1 MNDTAKM
8 LNRQGRHEARPH
20 LPDGTRDQPASG
32 CSHPPTVDHVAISM
46 ITQDRTVWPR
56 ADYDADALARYR
68 DCPEGLPPVHVDR
81 ATGVLLDGFHRVRIH
96 QEAGAETV
104 PVVFED
110 CPPARQ
116 LARALELNR
125 HGAPIPLEQR
135 NRVIVQLFEQG
146 LTQAEIG
153 RAAGLSQGR
162 VAQVLAAN
170 KPRTDGDAVLAALR
184 LVDAGTPLREAAAA
198 TGIAKSTLERA
209 VVDAKARQVV
219 IRQHLQSRPSLTSVV
234 RYADRGPWGK
244 AKYFGNASG
253 YLLVDLIDY
262 FKPTSVFD
270 PMEGSGTTREV
281 CFDLKV
287 DYEGRDLRTG
297 FDLLS
302 SPLPDRRFDLVFW
315 HPPYWPGHQYST
327 HPNDLSNADDF
338 EDFEARLRTG
348 FERLREVVSPT
359 GRLVI
364 LIGDGRKNGVF
375 FPIHSDLIRW
385 NVLPL
390 DAVLMK
396 DGQHERHAQHFRYGP
411 AKFIPTLHEY
421 VLIFKG
427 ATR

>member
-1 MNDTAKM
+1 MNDAVEQIP
-8 LNRQGRHEARPH
+8 LNALR
-20 LPDGTRDQPASG
+20 
-32 CSHPPTVDHVAISM
+32 
-46 ITQDRTVWPR
+46 QDRTVWPR
-56 ADYDADALARYR
+56 ADYDEDALARYR
-68 DCPEGLPPVHVDR
+68 DCPEALPPVRVDR
-81 ATGVLLDGFHRVRIH
+81 ATGVLLDGFHRVRVH

-110 CPPARQ
+110 CPPERH

-125 HGAPIPLEQR
+125 HGAPIPR
-135 NRVIVQLFEQG
+135 DHRDRVIRQLAEQG
-146 LTQAEIG
+146 LTQAEIAK
-153 RAAGLSQGR
+153 AAGLSQKR
-162 VAQVLAAN
+162 VSQILAAG
-170 KPRTDGDAVLAALR
+170 KRDSTDRDAVMAAVR
-184 LVDAGTPLREAAAA
+184 LVEQGASLRGAEKA
-198 TGIAKSTLERA
+198 TGVAKSTIERA
-209 VVDAKARQVV
+209 LVEAKARQEL
-219 IRQHLQSRPSLTSVV
+219 IRQHLQSRPSLTSLV

-244 AKYFGNASG
+244 AQFFGNCTG
-253 YLLVDLIDY
+253 YLLIDLIDY

-287 DYEGRDLRTG
+287 DCEGRDLRTG

-315 HPPYWPGHQYST
+315 HPPYWPGHQYSD
-327 HPNDLSNADDF
+327 HPNDVSNADDF

-348 FERLREVVSPT
+348 FERLREVVAPT

-375 FPIHSDLIRW
+375 YPIHSDLIRW
-385 NVLPL
+385 GVLPL
-390 DAVLMK
+390 DAVLIK

-421 VLIFKG
+421 ILVFKG
-427 ATR
+427 GVS